1 LLPAGWRAIE
11 QPVGAPNEWIVDK
24 LKDRMTDTA
33 KKRLSAPDENR
44 PQHKVTR
51 WLGPVLSLAL
61 IIGSVFV
68 LHAQLADVTLADV
81 ANGFHK
87 ASFGQLS
94 LAIGFTLLSYIF
106 LAGYDSLAMRQL
118 GIKISS
124 ATVIFASFTSY
135 AISFTLGFPLLTAGT
150 VRYRIYSASGVSSSK
165 VMSLTLIAGM
175 TFILGMAVVVGVG
188 LMWQAEAI
196 SAINQ
201 ATAHINQ
208 LAGMAVLSG
217 ILVYLVWAAAKR
229 RHVKIKQ
236 FLIELPTLGV
246 SLGQLALGAADVCA
260 ASAVL
265 YVLLPE
271 GHGIAFETFAA
282 VYAFGCILGVVS
294 NVPGGLGVLEST
306 MLGAFSAVAK
316 PELIGALLLFRLC
329 YYLGPFALGV
339 SSLGI
344 YEIVMR
350 LSRRRV
356 GVGGHAS
363 ESDQS

>member
-1 LLPAGWRAIE
+1 
-11 QPVGAPNEWIVDK
+11 
-24 LKDRMTDTA
+24 M
-33 KKRLSAPDENR
+33 SAPEK
-44 PQHKVTR
+44 PKPEHKLTR
-51 WLGPVLSLAL
+51 WLGPMLSIALIVGSFFVLRAELVDVSLAD
-61 IIGSVFV
+61 IQQGI
-68 LHAQLADVTLADV
+68 HR
-81 ANGFHK
+81 
-87 ASFGQLS
+87 ASSGQLMF
-94 LAIGFTLLSYIF
+94 AIGFTVLSYIF
-106 LAGYDSLAMRQL
+106 LAGYDALAMRQL
-118 GIKISS
+118 GLKILL
-124 ATVIFASFTSY
+124 ATVVFASFTSY

-175 TFILGMAVVVGVG
+175 TFILGMAVVVGIG

-196 SAINQ
+196 SMINQ

-208 LAGMAVLSG
+208 LAGMAVLSA

-229 RHVKIKQ
+229 RHVRIKH

-246 SLGQLALGAADVCA
+246 SIGQLALGAADVCA

-282 VYAFGCILGVVS
+282 VYAFGCILGVIS
-294 NVPGGLGVLEST
+294 NVPGGIGVLEST
-306 MLGAFSAVAK
+306 ILGAFSSVAK
-316 PELIGALLLFRLC
+316 PDLIGALLLFRLC
-329 YYLGPFALGV
+329 YYLGPFILAI

-350 LSRRRV
+350 LSRIRERIV
-356 GVGGHAS
+356 EGHRG
-363 ESDQS
+363 D

>member
-1 LLPAGWRAIE
+1 
-11 QPVGAPNEWIVDK
+11 
-24 LKDRMTDTA
+24 MTELA
-33 KKRLSAPDENR
+33 KNSLSAPDKKKPEHR
-44 PQHKVTR
+44 LTR
-51 WLGPVLSLAL
+51 WLGPALSGAL
-61 IIGSVFV
+61 ILGSIFV
-68 LHAQLADVTLADV
+68 LRLQLADVTFADV
-81 ANGFHK
+81 AEGLRK
-87 ASFGQLS
+87 ATGGQLG
-94 LAIGFTLLSYIF
+94 LAIGFTLLSYMF
-106 LAGYDSLAMRQL
+106 LAGYDTLAMRQL
-118 GIKISS
+118 AIRVRLL
-124 ATVIFASFTSY
+124 TVIFASFTSY

-150 VRYRIYSASGVSSSK
+150 VRYRIYSASGISSSK

-175 TFILGMAVVVGVG
+175 TFILGMAVVVGIG

-229 RHVKIKQ
+229 RHVRIKQ
-236 FLIELPTLGV
+236 FIIELPTLGV

-260 ASAVL
+260 AGAVL
-265 YVLLPE
+265 YVFLPE

-306 MLGAFSAVAK
+306 MLGAFSTVAK
-316 PELIGALLLFRLC
+316 PDLIGALLLFRLC
-329 YYLGPFALGV
+329 YYLGPFVVGL

-350 LSRRRV
+350 LSHNRGEAKDHAHRE
-356 GVGGHAS
+356 GGS
-363 ESDQS
+363 